1 MYKEALRSIE
11 GIQIYPIISLA
22 IFGLFFI
29 SLIIWVI
36 RVDKEYIA
44 KMSNLPI
51 LDKQDTKSMKGEI
64 SHV

>member
-11 GIQIYPIISLA
+11 GIQIYPLISLA